1 MLSIAPSPTIYLH
14 SGATDM
20 RKSFD
25 GLDRVGSPVPGDMR
39 VYEQGAS
46 PQAASR

>member
-1 MLSIAPSPTIYLH
+1 MLSIAPPPTIYLH

-25 GLDRVGSPVPGDMR
+25 GRERPPPPCGSAER
-39 VYEQGAS
+39 IK
-46 PQAASR
+46 AARG